1 MGRKRN
7 QGKARKAAK
16 ARAKAREELFNNNP
30 VTNERQ
36 QLLAEQMQQLENG
49 NSNFLSTSGSDTTKC
64 YHGCKEMD
72 NMCIDFV
79 SAFGDAVYEADKRG
93 ESTSQSLVEAKNATM
108 DEFADVWNDSAKMEI
123 VLSYYLSHG
132 TESILEGN
140 YGYARECSVFAR
152 YMEQW
157 TAVYLDMTH
166 AIMNWS
172 KVEAMSIGDIH
183 TCVKFF
189 RRRIPCSCLD
199 EKYDEV
205 KNITKMGIC
214 YNPECKFYQM
224 PERRNTMYCSGCRCV
239 TYCSRECQK
248 ASWTTHKEECDG
260 CVARIAKFEAKKQ
273 S

>member
-1 MGRKRN
+1 M
-7 QGKARKAAK
+7 
-16 ARAKAREELFNNNP
+16 
-30 VTNERQ
+30 
-36 QLLAEQMQQLENG
+36 
-49 NSNFLSTSGSDTTKC
+49 
-64 YHGCKEMD
+64 
-72 NMCIDFV
+72 
-79 SAFGDAVYEADKRG
+79 
-93 ESTSQSLVEAKNATM
+93 QSLIEAKNVTM
-108 DEFADVWNDSAKMEI
+108 DEFEGVWKDFTNMEI
-123 VLSYYLSHG
+123 VMSYYLCHG

-140 YGYARECSVFAR
+140 DSYAHECAMYAR

-157 TAVYLDMTH
+157 TAIYLDMTH

-183 TCVKFF
+183 TCVKLF

-205 KNITKMGIC
+205 KNITEMGIC
-214 YNPECKFYQM
+214 YSPECKF
-224 PERRNTMYCSGCRCV
+224 PDGCVERSKTMYCSGCRCV